1 MSLRSDSR
9 SFIFCALAAA
19 VLASASTAPA
29 QAGDGES
36 AYGAGA
42 TALGLGDYVEAQA
55 RFDEA
60 VRAEPALNDR
70 VGRAWLD
77 AGLLEFSL
85 GQAERGVALLAR
97 GVAHDPDLAPRAGT
111 ALLAEAAKIGDETA
125 RARIA
130 SRALA
135 WAGPEKVLAATL
147 AWCAERWGPPRQ
159 VALDLPG
166 WTELARVTPGDEIRV
181 LSLHPFR
188 QRDPGAVRIFPAS
201 VDRPLRFTFTAAE
214 IGGAAG
220 ATALVGRH
228 EMPVRLYVWIFP
240 GK

>member
-1 MSLRSDSR
+1 MSLRSRGR
-9 SFIFCALAAA
+9 SLFYCSLAAA
-19 VLASASTAPA
+19 LLAAPA
-29 QAGDGES
+29 RAVDGEG

-42 TALGLGDYVEAQA
+42 TALGLGDYVEAEA

-60 VRAEPALNDR
+60 VRADPALNDS
-70 VGRAWLD
+70 VGRAWFE

-85 GQAERGVALLAR
+85 GQTERGVALMAR
-97 GVAHDPDLAPRAGT
+97 GVAHDPDLSPRAGT
-111 ALLAEAAKIGDETA
+111 ALLSEAAKISDETV

-135 WAGPEKVLAATL
+135 WVGPEKVLAATV
-147 AWCAERWGPPRQ
+147 AWCTERWGPPRQ

-201 VDRPLRFTFTAAE
+201 VDRTLRFTFTAAE
-214 IGGAAG
+214 IGGEAG

-228 EMPVRLYVWIFP
+228 EMPVRLYVWLFP